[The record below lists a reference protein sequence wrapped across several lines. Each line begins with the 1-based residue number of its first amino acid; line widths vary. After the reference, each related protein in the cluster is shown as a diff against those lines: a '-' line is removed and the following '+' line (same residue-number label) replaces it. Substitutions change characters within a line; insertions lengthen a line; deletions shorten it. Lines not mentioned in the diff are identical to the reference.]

1 MSRNRFVIPL
11 ASIRPRHG
19 HKVGGKAFG
28 LARLIRAGL
37 PVPDGFCVTTRAY
50 RKHLALQNLTQFLKE
65 ALVDLDRLQLQDR
78 AKVLNDIRQRIIEA
92 PLSETL
98 KAVVAKSYDLLGAD
112 RAAVRSSATAEDL
125 CEHSFAGQYDT
136 YLGIASLHDCLWAI
150 KKCWASVWTDRAYE
164 YRRRNG
170 IEHTQVEMAVI
181 VQSLVSAD
189 ASGVVFTVAPAT
201 ARPDLMTI
209 ESCFGLGDALV
220 CGKVTPDRF
229 TVDKANLKIV
239 SKTISE
245 KKLQSALDDHGTV
258 EQRTIDS
265 EWALTS
271 SIDETLV
278 RKIAELAKAVEA
290 EFGCPQDIEWAIRGA
305 DIYLLQ
311 SRPITTLGPA
321 PASRDRWVWTNFLA
335 QEVLPDVVTP
345 ITRSIIDNLGEA
357 MFDPLLDILCIDR
370 AGTPMY
376 DYFAGRLYFHAS
388 FWAAVIRTLPGSK
401 KYDFTKD
408 TGSNS
413 ALAKMLETFES
424 MTETDL
430 PKIKISRT
438 RFILKIPLLTAGV
451 LSCTPKKGQ
460 SILTEIRARNQ
471 KWEHLDVGS
480 MQPEQ
485 IAGCCT
491 GIVNAFRELLEG
503 WKGGRIGNA
512 PYLFGT
518 MIAYPGLQWVC
529 ARWLSDV
536 TYAGRLLAGVGNMDD
551 AQAAMDLW
559 QLAVKA
565 NELPELKKSILTG
578 DSWQKIAAAISK
590 LPQASAF
597 LESWS
602 DFMTRHGH
610 HCRGEIELYNTR
622 WSESPDYILGLI
634 RGYISCIDKTNP
646 LENREEIARQRY
658 CLEQR
663 CRRQL
668 RNPIKRLIF
677 DHLLVRSQNCALF
690 RENIKSEA
698 VKLLAAMRRLLVELG
713 VRLHARDIIAR
724 PDDIFFLTVQEI
736 EPVVNVRAEFDIK
749 NVIAERRAEYDKWSS
764 VTPPDLIVGRFD
776 PGQYMPE
783 EIAADLDT
791 LKGLAV
797 SPGVATGKAKVI
809 LRTDS
814 DSRLE
819 AGEILV
825 APFTDP
831 GWTPYFLPAA
841 GIVMNQG
848 SLLSHGAIVARELGI
863 PAVTNVGDATKI
875 IKTGQRI
882 QVDGNRGI
890 VRILQ

>member
-1 MSRNRFVIPL
+1 
-11 ASIRPRHG
+11 
-19 HKVGGKAFG
+19 VGGKAFG
-28 LARLIRAGL
+28 LARLIRAGF
-37 PVPDGFCVTTRAY
+37 PVPDGFCITTIAY
-50 RKHLALQNLTQFLKE
+50 RKHVARPNLTQFLKE
-65 ALVDLDRLQLQDR
+65 ALGNLDRLQLQER

-98 KAVVAKSYDLLGAD
+98 EAAVADAYCLLRAD
-112 RAAVRSSATAEDL
+112 RVAVRSSATAEDL
-125 CEHSFAGQYDT
+125 GEHSFAGQYDT
-136 YLGIASLHDCLWAI
+136 YLGIASLQDCLQAI

-164 YRRRNG
+164 YRRRNH
-170 IEHTQVEMAVI
+170 IDHTQVEMAVI
-181 VQSLVSAD
+181 IQSLVCAD
-189 ASGVVFTVAPAT
+189 TSGVVFTVDPAT
-201 ARPDLMTI
+201 ARRDMMTI

-220 CGKVTPDRF
+220 AGYVTPDRF
-229 TVDKANLKIV
+229 TVDKANLKIT
-239 SKTISE
+239 SQTISE
-245 KKLQSALDDHGTV
+245 KRCQSVLDDRGAV
-258 EQRTIDS
+258 QQRTIDGPR
-265 EWALTS
+265 AIAQ
-271 SIDETLV
+271 SIDEPVV

-321 PASRDRWVWTNFLA
+321 QASRDRWIWCNFLA

-345 ITRSIIDNLGEA
+345 ITRSIIDTLGEA
-357 MFDPLLDILCIDR
+357 MFDPALALVCIDR
-370 AGTPMY
+370 AGIPIY

-388 FWAAVIRTLPGSK
+388 FWAAVIRAFPRSR
-401 KYDFTKD
+401 KYDFKKD
-408 TGSNS
+408 IGSNS
-413 ALAKMLETFES
+413 ALAKMIETLQSMRES
-424 MTETDL
+424 DL
-430 PKIKISRT
+430 PKIKISRP
-438 RFILKIPLLTAGV
+438 RFILKIPLLIAGI
-451 LSCTPKKGQ
+451 LSCTPQKGQ
-460 SILTEIRARNQ
+460 SILTEIRTRNQ

-485 IAGCCT
+485 IAGCCAE
-491 GIVNAFRELLEG
+491 IVNAFRELL
-503 WKGGRIGNA
+503 GNS

-518 MIAYPGLQWVC
+518 LIAYPGLQLVC

-551 AQAAMDLW
+551 AQAAIDLW
-559 QLAVKA
+559 KLAIRA
-565 NELPELKKSILTG
+565 NEIPELKQYILTG
-578 DSWQKIAAAISK
+578 DCWHKVAAAISD
-590 LPQASAF
+590 LSQAKAF
-597 LESWS
+597 LESWN
-602 DFMTRHGH
+602 DFMARHGH
-610 HCRGEIELYNTR
+610 HCRAEIEIGNPR

-634 RGYISCIDKTNP
+634 RGYLCCIDKTNP
-646 LENREEIARQRY
+646 LENREEIARQRR
-658 CLEQR
+658 CLEQQ

-677 DHLLVRSQNCALF
+677 NHLLVRSQNCALF
-690 RENIKSEA
+690 RENIKSEI
-698 VKLLAAMRRLLVELG
+698 VKLLAAMRRLLIELG
-713 VRLHARDIIAR
+713 RRLHASNVLAS
-724 PDDIFFLTVQEI
+724 PDDIFFLKMEEI
-736 EPVVNVRAEFDIK
+736 GPVAGGRAEFDIK
-749 NVIAERRAEYDKWSS
+749 NVIAERRAEYEKWSS

-776 PGQYMPE
+776 PGQYVPE
-783 EIAADLDT
+783 EIATDLDT

-809 LRTDS
+809 LRTDG
-814 DSRLE
+814 DSHLE

-875 IKTGQRI
+875 IKTGQTV

-890 VRILQ
+890 VRILR

>member
-1 MSRNRFVIPL
+1 MSRSRFVISL
-11 ASIRPRHG
+11 ASIKRRHG

-28 LARLIRAGL
+28 LARLIRAGF
-37 PVPDGFCVTTRAY
+37 PVPNGFCVTTGAY
-50 RKHLALQNLTQFLKE
+50 RKHLARQNLTQFLKE
-65 ALVDLDRLQLQDR
+65 ALAALDRLQPQDR
-78 AKVLNDIRQRIIEA
+78 AKILSDIRQRIIEA

-98 KAVVAKSYDLLGAD
+98 EAAVADAYCLLGAE
-112 RAAVRSSATAEDL
+112 RVAVRSSATAEDL
-125 CEHSFAGQYDT
+125 AEHSFAGQYDT
-136 YLGIASLHDCLWAI
+136 YLGVASLQDCFQAI

-164 YRRRNG
+164 YRRRNR
-170 IEHTQVEMAVI
+170 IDHTRVEMAVI
-181 VQSLVSAD
+181 VQSLICAD
-189 ASGVVFTVAPAT
+189 ASGVVFTVEPST
-201 ARPDLMTI
+201 ARLDLMTI
-209 ESCFGLGDALV
+209 ESCFGLGDTLV
-220 CGKVTPDRF
+220 AGYVTPDRF
-229 TVDKANLKIV
+229 TVDKGNLKIT
-239 SKTISE
+239 SQTISDKRCE
-245 KKLQSALDDHGTV
+245 SVFDDRGAV
-258 EQRTIDS
+258 QQRTIDS
-265 EWALTS
+265 PRALAS
-271 SIDETLV
+271 SIDEPLV
-278 RKIAELAKAVEA
+278 RKIAELAKVIEA

-321 PASRDRWVWTNFLA
+321 QSSRDRWVWCNFLA

-357 MFDPLLDILCIDR
+357 MFDPVFEILCIDR
-370 AGTPMY
+370 AGTPLY

-388 FWAAVIRTLPGSK
+388 FWAAVIRTLPRSR

-424 MTETDL
+424 MTENDL
-430 PKIKISRT
+430 PKIKISRM
-438 RFILKIPLLTAGV
+438 RFILRIPLLIAGI
-451 LSCTPKKGQ
+451 LSCTPRKGQ
-460 SILTEIRARNQ
+460 TILAEARSENE
-471 KWEHLDVGS
+471 KWKHLNVGS
-480 MQPEQ
+480 MSTEQ
-485 IAGCCT
+485 LADCCEDIT
-491 GIVNAFRELLEG
+491 VAFRDLLG
-503 WKGGRIGNA
+503 KSL
-512 PYLFGT
+512 YLFGT

-565 NELPELKKSILTG
+565 NELSELKKSILAG
-578 DSWQKIAAAISK
+578 DCWHKIAAAISD
-590 LPQASAF
+590 LPQTKSF
-597 LESWS
+597 LESWNN
-602 DFMTRHGH
+602 FMARHGH
-610 HCRGEIELYNTR
+610 HCRAEIEIGNPR
-622 WSESPDYILGLI
+622 WSESPDYILGLL
-634 RGYISCIDKTNP
+634 RGYLCCIDKTNP

-658 CLEQR
+658 CLEQQ

-668 RNPIKRLIF
+668 RNPIKRWIF
-677 DHLLVRSQNCALF
+677 NHLLVRSQNGALF
-690 RENIKSEA
+690 RENIKSEI
-698 VKLLAAMRRLLVELG
+698 VKLLAAMRKLLIELG
-713 VRLHARDIIAR
+713 ARLHARGAIAG
-724 PDDIFFLTVQEI
+724 PDDIFFLTVEEI
-736 EPVVNVRAEFDIK
+736 EPAVNGRAEFDIK
-749 NVIAERRAEYDKWSS
+749 NVIAARRAEYDKWNS

-776 PGQYMPE
+776 PGQYVPE

-814 DSRLE
+814 DSHLE

-875 IKTGQRI
+875 IKTGQTV

-890 VRILQ
+890 VKILQ

>member
-1 MSRNRFVIPL
+1 MPL
-11 ASIRPRHG
+11 ASIRPRCR

-28 LARLIRAGL
+28 LARLSRAGL

-50 RKHLALQNLTQFLKE
+50 RKHLARQNLTQFLKE
-65 ALVDLDRLQLQDR
+65 ALVALDRVQSQNR
-78 AKVLNDIRQRIIEA
+78 AKILSDIRQRIIEA
-92 PLSETL
+92 PLSEML
-98 KAVVAKSYDLLGAD
+98 KAAVADAYCLLGAE
-112 RAAVRSSATAEDL
+112 RVAVRSSATAEDL
-125 CEHSFAGQYDT
+125 SEHSFAGQYDT
-136 YLGIASLHDCLWAI
+136 YLGIASLQDCLQAI

-170 IEHTQVEMAVI
+170 IDHTQVEMAVI
-181 VQSLVSAD
+181 VQSLVCAD
-189 ASGVVFTVAPAT
+189 ASGVIFTVAPAT
-201 ARPDLMTI
+201 ARRDTMTI
-209 ESCFGLGDALV
+209 ESCFGLGDAV
-220 CGKVTPDRF
+220 VAGYVTPDRF
-229 TVDKANLKIV
+229 TVDKANLNIV

-245 KKLQSALDDHGTV
+245 KKLQTV
-258 EQRTIDS
+258 PDNRGGVQQRTIDGPR
-265 EWALTS
+265 AFAP
-271 SIDETLV
+271 SIDEPFV
-278 RKIAELAKAVEA
+278 GKIAELAKAVEA
-290 EFGCPQDIEWAIRGA
+290 EFGCPQDIEWAVRGTE
-305 DIYLLQ
+305 IYLLQ

-321 PASRDRWVWTNFLA
+321 PSSRDRWVWSNFLA

-357 MFDPLLDILCIDR
+357 MFDPALTLVCIDR
-370 AGTPMY
+370 AGIPLY

-413 ALAKMLETFES
+413 ALAKMLDMFES
-424 MTETDL
+424 MTENDL

-438 RFILKIPLLTAGV
+438 RFILKIPLLIAGV
-451 LSCTPKKGQ
+451 LSCTPQKGQ
-460 SILTEIRARNQ
+460 SILTEIRTRNQ

-480 MQPEQ
+480 MPTEQ
-485 IAGCCT
+485 IAGCCAE
-491 GIVNAFRELLEG
+491 IVNAFRELLG
-503 WKGGRIGNA
+503 KSLC
-512 PYLFGT
+512 LFGT

-565 NELPELKKSILTG
+565 DKLPELKKGILAG
-578 DSWQKIAAAISK
+578 NSWHKIAAAISD
-590 LPQASAF
+590 LPQAKSF
-597 LESWS
+597 LESWNN
-602 DFMTRHGH
+602 FMARHGH
-610 HCRGEIELYNTR
+610 HCRAEIELGNPR
-622 WSESPDYILGLI
+622 WSESPDYILGLL
-634 RGYISCIDKTNP
+634 RGYLCCIDKTNP
-646 LENREEIARQRY
+646 LENHEEIARQRL

-677 DHLLVRSQNCALF
+677 DHLLVRSQNGALF

-749 NVIAERRAEYDKWSS
+749 NVIAERRAEYEKWSS
-764 VTPPDLIVGRFD
+764 VTPPDLIVGKFD
-776 PGQYMPE
+776 PGEYVPE

-797 SPGVATGKAKVI
+797 SPGVATGRAKVI

-875 IKTGQRI
+875 IKTGQTV

-890 VRILQ
+890 VKILR

>member
-1 MSRNRFVIPL
+1 MPL
-11 ASIRPRHG
+11 ASIRPRCR

-50 RKHLALQNLTQFLKE
+50 RKHLARQNLTQFLKE
-65 ALVDLDRLQLQDR
+65 ALVDLDHLQSQDR
-78 AKVLNDIRQRIIEA
+78 TKILSDIRQRIIEA

-98 KAVVAKSYDLLGAD
+98 KTTVARAYDLLGAE
-112 RAAVRSSATAEDL
+112 RVAVRSSATAEDL
-125 CEHSFAGQYDT
+125 SEHSFAGQYDT
-136 YLGIASLHDCLWAI
+136 YLGIASLQDCLQAI

-170 IEHTQVEMAVI
+170 IDHTQVEMAVI
-181 VQSLVSAD
+181 VQSLVCAD
-189 ASGVVFTVAPAT
+189 ASGVVFTVDPAT
-201 ARPDLMTI
+201 ARRDTMTI

-220 CGKVTPDRF
+220 AGYVTPDRF
-229 TVDKANLKIV
+229 AVDKANLGII
-239 SKTISE
+239 SRIISE
-245 KKLQSALDDHGTV
+245 KKLQIALDDCGAV
-258 EQRTIDS
+258 AQRTIDGQRV
-265 EWALTS
+265 LTA
-271 SIDETLV
+271 SIDETVV
-278 RKIAELAKAVEA
+278 RRIAELAKAVEA
-290 EFGCPQDIEWAIRGA
+290 ELGCPQDIEWAIRGA
-305 DIYLLQ
+305 GIYLLQ

-321 PASRDRWVWTNFLA
+321 QSSSDRWVWSNFLA

-357 MFDPLLDILCIDR
+357 MFDPVLDILCIDR
-370 AGTPMY
+370 AGIPVY
-376 DYFAGRLYFHAS
+376 GYFAGRLYFHAS

-424 MTETDL
+424 MTENDL

-438 RFILKIPLLTAGV
+438 RFILKIPLLIAGV
-451 LSCTPKKGQ
+451 LSCTPQKGQ

-480 MQPEQ
+480 MPTEQ
-485 IAGCCT
+485 IAGCCA

-529 ARWLSDV
+529 ARWLSDA
-536 TYAGRLLAGVGNMDD
+536 TYAGKLLAGVGNMDD

-559 QLAVKA
+559 QLAIKA

-578 DSWQKIAAAISK
+578 DSWHEIAAAISK

-597 LESWS
+597 LESWNG
-602 DFMTRHGH
+602 FMARHGH
-610 HCRGEIELYNTR
+610 HCRAEIELYNPR

-634 RGYISCIDKTNP
+634 RGYFSCIGKTDP
-646 LENREEIARQRY
+646 LDSHEEIARQRY

-663 CRRQL
+663 CRRKL
-668 RNPIKRLIF
+668 RNPIKRWIF
-677 DHLLVRSQNCALF
+677 DHLLVRSQNCAVF

-698 VKLLAAMRRLLVELG
+698 VKLLATMRKLLVELG
-713 VRLHARDIIAR
+713 RRLHARDVIAS
-724 PDDIFFLTVQEI
+724 PGDIFFLRAEEI
-736 EPVVNVRAEFDIK
+736 QPVAHGRAEFDIK
-749 NVIAERRAEYDKWSS
+749 SVIAERRAEYEKWSS

-783 EIAADLDT
+783 QIGRAVDVLR
-791 LKGLAV
+791 GLAV
-797 SPGVATGKAKVI
+797 SPGVATGKAKII

-875 IKTGQRI
+875 IKTGQTI

-890 VRILQ
+890 VKILQ

>member
-1 MSRNRFVIPL
+1 MPL
-11 ASIRPRHG
+11 ASIRPRCR

-50 RKHLALQNLTQFLKE
+50 RKHLARQNLAQFLKE
-65 ALVDLDRLQLQDR
+65 ALVDLDRLQSQNR
-78 AKVLNDIRQRIIEA
+78 AKILSDIRQRIIEA
-92 PLSETL
+92 PLSGML
-98 KAVVAKSYDLLGAD
+98 KAAVADAYCLLGAE
-112 RAAVRSSATAEDL
+112 RVAVRSSATAEDL
-125 CEHSFAGQYDT
+125 SEHSFAGQYDT
-136 YLGIASLHDCLWAI
+136 YLGIASLQDCLQAI

-170 IEHTQVEMAVI
+170 IDHTQVEMAVI
-181 VQSLVSAD
+181 VQSLVCAD
-189 ASGVVFTVAPAT
+189 ASGVIFTVAPAT
-201 ARPDLMTI
+201 ARRDMMTI

-220 CGKVTPDRF
+220 AGYVTPDRF

-239 SKTISE
+239 SKTIPE
-245 KKLQSALDDHGTV
+245 KKLQTV
-258 EQRTIDS
+258 PDNRGGVQQRTIDGPR
-265 EWALTS
+265 AFAP
-271 SIDETLV
+271 SIDEPFV
-278 RKIAELAKAVEA
+278 GKIAELAKAVEA
-290 EFGCPQDIEWAIRGA
+290 EFGCPQDIEWAVHGT

-321 PASRDRWVWTNFLA
+321 PSSRDRWVWSNFLA

-357 MFDPLLDILCIDR
+357 MFDPALTLVCIDR
-370 AGTPMY
+370 AGIPLY

-388 FWAAVIRTLPGSK
+388 FWAAVIRTLPRSK

-424 MTETDL
+424 MTENDL

-438 RFILKIPLLTAGV
+438 RFILKIPLLIAGV
-451 LSCTPKKGQ
+451 LSCTPQKGQ
-460 SILTEIRARNQ
+460 SILTEIRTRNQ

-480 MQPEQ
+480 MPTEQ
-485 IAGCCT
+485 IAGCCAE
-491 GIVNAFRELLEG
+491 IVNAFRELLEG

-536 TYAGRLLAGVGNMDD
+536 TYAGRLLAGVGSMDD
-551 AQAAMDLW
+551 AQAAIDLW

-565 NELPELKKSILTG
+565 HSLPELENAILTTG
-578 DSWQKIAAAISK
+578 SWQEISARISA
-590 LPQASAF
+590 LPRADEF
-597 LESWS
+597 LKRWN
-602 DFMTRHGH
+602 DFMSYHGH
-610 HCRGEIELYNTR
+610 HCRGEIELNNPR
-622 WSESPDYILGLI
+622 WSESPDYILGLL
-634 RGYISCIDKTNP
+634 RGYLCCIDKTNP
-646 LENREEIARQRY
+646 LENREEIARQRRH
-658 CLEQR
+658 LEHR

-690 RENIKSEA
+690 RENIKSEG
-698 VKLLAAMRRLLVELG
+698 VKLLAAMRKLLIELG
-713 VRLHARDIIAR
+713 RRLHARDITAR
-724 PDDIFFLTVQEI
+724 PDDIFFLTVEEI
-736 EPVVNVRAEFDIK
+736 EPAVNGRAEFDIK
-749 NVIAERRAEYDKWSS
+749 TVIAARRAEYDKWNS
-764 VTPPDLIVGRFD
+764 VTPPDLIIGKFD
-776 PGQYMPE
+776 PGEYVPE
-783 EIAADLDT
+783 EIGTDVDVLR
-791 LKGLAV
+791 GLAV
-797 SPGVATGKAKVI
+797 SPGVATGRAKVI

-814 DSRLE
+814 DARLE
-819 AGEILV
+819 AGEILI

-831 GWTPYFLPAA
+831 GWTPYFLPAG

-875 IKTGQRI
+875 IKTGQTV

-890 VRILQ
+890 VKILQ